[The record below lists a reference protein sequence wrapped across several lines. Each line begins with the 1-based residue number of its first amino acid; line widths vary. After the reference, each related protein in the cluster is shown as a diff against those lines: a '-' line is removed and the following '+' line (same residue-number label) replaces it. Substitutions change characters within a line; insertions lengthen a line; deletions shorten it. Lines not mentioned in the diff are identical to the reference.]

1 MVSRITKMMI
11 SAERKL
17 HYSQPMMNC
26 QVLDIYSVSLSA
38 LEMIVAAWVSA
49 VTRLS
54 AAALIRQ
61 QEAIT
66 VISN

>member
-1 MVSRITKMMI
+1 MLSRITKMMI

-26 QVLDIYSVSLSA
+26 QVLNIYSVSLSA
-38 LEMIVAAWVSA
+38 LEMIPAGVSA

-54 AAALIRQ
+54 AHALIRQ